1 MNKEKIIRGASE
13 ILDIPENDEMLNES
27 FMLFENENY
36 GTNLSDEVLIW
47 GLVAEHAFATG
58 MFETWKEYQV
68 KFNQEILKG
77 GK

>member
-1 MNKEKIIRGASE
+1 MNKEKIIKRASE
-13 ILDIPENDEMLNES
+13 ILDIPENDKNLLECWNTVGT
-27 FMLFENENY
+27 ENFNAELTEEAWTY
-36 GTNLSDEVLIW
+36 
-47 GLVAEHAFATG
+47 GLVAEYAFIAG

>member
-1 MNKEKIIRGASE
+1 MNKEKIIKRASE
-13 ILDIPENDEMLNES
+13 ILDILENDKYLLECWTTVGT
-27 FMLFENENY
+27 ENFNAEL
-36 GTNLSDEVLIW
+36 TDEAW
-47 GLVAEHAFATG
+47 TYGLVAEYAFIAG